1 MNNNQGKPTK
11 SELALLTEQYVISQL
26 ESAHNVWTQEP
37 QSECTCGSGRR
48 DRYHGREQALHLVLD
63 FIEKNKRA

>member
-26 ESAHNVWTQEP
+26 ESAHNVWTQAPE
-37 QSECTCGSGRR
+37 GARR

>member
-11 SELALLTEQYVISQL
+11 SELALVTEQYVISQL
-26 ESAHNVWTQEP
+26 ESTHYIWTHESP
-37 QSECTCGSGRR
+37 GARR

>member
-1 MNNNQGKPTK
+1 MNNNQGKQTK
-11 SELALLTEQYVISQL
+11 SELALVTEQFVISQL

-37 QSECTCGSGRR
+37 QGARR

>member
-11 SELALLTEQYVISQL
+11 SELALVTEQEVISQL
-26 ESAHNVWTQEP
+26 ESAHTVWTQEP
-37 QSECTCGSGRR
+37 EGARR